1 MMFIWNYPDTSP
13 HPHAF
18 ADLAECPF
26 CTVRLERLFWDQ
38 RKSTSHNQ
46 DYDDLLG
53 FFCPSCGWWKVIRET
68 GIWGPPNSR
77 HMPKFAY
84 QEYCQVG
91 ALKNLYPG
99 DLTLS
104 LEKLQSVLWTYFTG
118 GFARALSNEEI
129 IASVFALHEYTVIDT
144 CNSKDG
150 AVIAILSKGAE
161 KIGIQVK
168 DSENAFMVEQI
179 LTMTGALMKG
189 GKTKGVYVKTSN
201 SQTGRDSTTRSINV
215 KGDPIELVDAKRL
228 YDALGLVQIPPYSSQ
243 ENFLGMHTPDG
254 LVRVNASDSF

>member
-1 MMFIWNYPDTSP
+1 MMSIWNYPDTSP
-13 HPHAF
+13 YPHAF
-18 ADLAECPF
+18 TDLVECPF
-26 CTVRLERLFWDQ
+26 CTVSLQRLFYDQ

-53 FFCPSCGWWKVIRET
+53 FFCSSCGWWKVIRET

-84 QEYCQVG
+84 QEFCQVG
-91 ALKNLYPG
+91 ALKNLYTG

-104 LEKLQSVLWTYFTG
+104 LEKLQSVYWTYYTG

-129 IASVFALHEYTVIDT
+129 IASVFASHEY
-144 CNSKDG
+144 KDIVTSNAKG
-150 AVIAILSKGAE
+150 GGVIAILSKAE
-161 KIGIQVK
+161 EMIGIQMK

-179 LTMTGALMKG
+179 LTITGALMQG
-189 GKTKGVYVKTSN
+189 GDTKGVYVKTSN
-201 SQTGRDSTTRSINV
+201 SQTGRDSTTSSINV

-243 ENFLGMHTPDG
+243 ENFLGMHTLDR
-254 LVRVNASDSF
+254 LVRVKASDSF

>member
-1 MMFIWNYPDTSP
+1 MFIWNYPDTSSY
-13 HPHAF
+13 PHAF
-18 ADLAECPF
+18 AELLECPF
-26 CTVRLERLFWDQ
+26 CTVSLQRLFWDQ

-53 FFCPSCGWWKVIRET
+53 FFCPYCGWWKVMRET

-84 QEYCQVG
+84 QKFCQGG

-118 GFARALSNEEI
+118 GFARALSDEEI
-129 IASVFALHEYTVIDT
+129 IASVFASQGYEVLVTS
-144 CNSKDG
+144 NSKG
-150 AVIAILSKGAE
+150 GGMIAILSKGVD

-179 LTMTGALMKG
+179 LTLTGALMQG
-189 GKTKGVYVKTSN
+189 GKTNGVYVKTSN
-201 SQTGRDSTTRSINV
+201 SQTGRDSTTESISI

-228 YDALGLVQIPPYSSQ
+228 YDALGLAQIPPFNSQ
-243 ENFLGMHTPDG
+243 ENFLDMHTLDG